1 MKNGTQCCGWK
12 GMSAMTLDFFTAP
25 LDTVTAT
32 DVKDFLGRVE
42 IQEEG
47 PRLDYK
53 AADRNGSIPT
63 DKVLKVV
70 IAFANT
76 YGGVLILGVE
86 AEQATN
92 RPISWEGVQLKDG
105 LEETVTAMCSSSI
118 FPPVIP
124 EVHVYP
130 FQSDPTLPA
139 DDKAFVMVRVAPSL
153 AAPHADKENHFYVR
167 VNSQCRLA
175 DLPTL
180 TFLLNR
186 QAQHAAL
193 VAQLVK
199 SVRERGASIR
209 QRFVPEL
216 NTPLQ
221 QRWGPG
227 FSRIYFELIPL
238 DSPADLVSIDYNEN
252 ARAPGDQHIITHF
265 SEHSWFVR
273 HQKPDDIL
281 PEPEGLGLVTI
292 YGSRPFEEEQLN
304 TMAVSTLYIDRSGG
318 LFVDLSTA
326 SLGWGPP
333 GATPNNPYAVA
344 QQLLRRLDSATR
356 AEMGLVRGHEYAGRM
371 QATVWVDLGNE
382 SEPQLDPTKT
392 HRGSTIFSVLDSLED
407 QQRSIGRMVSHMTR
421 SWLRFSFIV
430 RNWPGGSGG
439 PDLESTDIFAI

>member
-1 MKNGTQCCGWK
+1 M
-12 GMSAMTLDFFTAP
+12 ALDLFTAP

-32 DVKDFLGRVE
+32 DVKDFLSRVE
-42 IQEEG
+42 IQQEG
-47 PRLDYK
+47 PRLEYK
-53 AADRNGSIPT
+53 MADRSGGIPT
-63 DKVLKVV
+63 DTALKVI

-86 AEQATN
+86 ADKTTN
-92 RPISWEGVQLKDG
+92 RPVRWEGVQLKNG
-105 LEETVTAMCSSSI
+105 LEEAITAMCSSSI
-118 FPPVIP
+118 FPPAIP
-124 EVHVYP
+124 EVHICP
-130 FQSDPTLPA
+130 FKSDPALPA
-139 DDKAFVMVRVAPSL
+139 DDKAYVIVRVAPSL
-153 AAPHADKENHFYVR
+153 AAPHADKENHFFVR

-186 QAQHAAL
+186 QQQRAEMT
-193 VAQLVK
+193 AQLVK

-209 QRFVPEL
+209 QRFKPEL
-216 NTPLQ
+216 NTQLQ

-227 FSRIYFELIPL
+227 FNRIYFELNPL
-238 DSPADLVSIDYNEN
+238 DSPTDLLSFDYSEN
-252 ARAPGDQHIITHF
+252 ARAPGDQHIITRF
-265 SEHSWFVR
+265 TEHGWFVR
-273 HQKPDDIL
+273 PQKPDDIV
-281 PEPEGLGLVTI
+281 PEPEGLGLVAI

-326 SLGWGPP
+326 SLAWSPP

-356 AEMGLVRGHEYAGRM
+356 AEVGLVREHTYAGRM
-371 QATVWVDLGNE
+371 QATVWVDLGDD

-392 HRGSTIFSVLDSLED
+392 HRGSTIFSVLDSLENR
-407 QQRSIGRMVSHMTR
+407 QRSIGRMVSQMTR

-439 PDLESTDIFAI
+439 PDLENSDIFAV

>member
-1 MKNGTQCCGWK
+1 M
-12 GMSAMTLDFFTAP
+12 ALDLFTGP

-32 DVKDFLGRVE
+32 DVQDFLGRIE

-53 AADRNGSIPT
+53 AADRNGGIPT
-63 DKVLKVV
+63 DKVLKVI

-86 AEQATN
+86 AEQSTN
-92 RPISWEGVQLKDG
+92 RPVRWEGVQLKNG

-124 EVHVYP
+124 EVHVCP
-130 FQSDPTLPA
+130 FKSNPALPT
-139 DDKAFVMVRVAPSL
+139 DDKAFVIVRVAPSL

-186 QAQHAAL
+186 QQQRAEMTAQ
-193 VAQLVK
+193 VVK

-209 QRFVPEL
+209 QRFKPEL
-216 NTPLQ
+216 NTQLQ

-238 DSPADLVSIDYNEN
+238 DSPTDLLSFDYNEN
-252 ARAPGDQHIITHF
+252 ARAPGDQQIITRF
-265 SEHSWFVR
+265 SGHGWFVR
-273 HQKPDDIL
+273 PHKPDDIL
-281 PEPEGLGLVTI
+281 PEPEGLGLVAI
-292 YGSRPFEEEQLN
+292 YGSRYFEEEQLN

-333 GATPNNPYAVA
+333 GAMPNNPYAVVG
-344 QQLLRRLDSATR
+344 QLLRQLDGATR
-356 AEMGLVRGHEYAGRM
+356 AQLGLVREHEYAGRM
-371 QATVWVDLGNE
+371 QATVWVDLGHD
-382 SEPQLDPTKT
+382 SDPQLDPTKT

-407 QQRSIGRMVSHMTR
+407 QHQSIVRMVSQMTR
-421 SWLRFSFIV
+421 SWLRFPFTLRI
-430 RNWPGGSGG
+430 WTGGSGG
-439 PDLESTDIFAI
+439 LDLESSDILPM